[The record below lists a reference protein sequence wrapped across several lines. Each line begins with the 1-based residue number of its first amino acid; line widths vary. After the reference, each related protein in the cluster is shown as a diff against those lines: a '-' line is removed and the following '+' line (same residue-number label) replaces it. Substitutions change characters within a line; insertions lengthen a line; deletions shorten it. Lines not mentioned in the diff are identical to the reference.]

1 MENAFPP
8 CYFTGMAK
16 PQSRPDVDPPLSP
29 EEEATYAALK
39 ADIDVA
45 YQQMLAGDLID
56 GEDVFAELHALYGQP
71 PEE

>member
-1 MENAFPP
+1 
-8 CYFTGMAK
+8 MAK
-16 PQSRPDVDPPLSP
+16 PQPRTDFDPPLSP

-45 YQQMLAGDLID
+45 YQQLLAGDLID
-56 GEDVFAELHALYGQP
+56 EEDVFAELHALYGQP